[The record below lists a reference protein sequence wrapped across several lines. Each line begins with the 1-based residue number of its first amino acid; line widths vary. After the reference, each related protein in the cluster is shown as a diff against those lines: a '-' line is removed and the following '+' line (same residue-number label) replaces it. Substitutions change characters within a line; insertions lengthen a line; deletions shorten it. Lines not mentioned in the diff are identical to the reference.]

1 MKDVKSVSLVDRRGY
16 LTVVLEIEGD
26 AGLVVRKPEGLRDW
40 YNLIQK
46 AVKESKARVMLS
58 TEQFWNKK
66 TEDQTEDW
74 LVTRRTT
81 PGASYHYSD
90 RPASVASVDR
100 RQHRYRHRQF
110 RQQCEYH
117 RRHPDKLITIIT
129 IKFLEFQTLIILTR
143 VQPCPNFPRS
153 PSLAVRAWTGIVAAR
168 TTEDDP

>member
-26 AGLVVRKPEGLRDW
+26 VGLVVRKPEGLRDW

-46 AVKESKARVMLS
+46 QVKESKARVMLS

-66 TEDQTEDW
+66 TEDTTDDW
-74 LVTRRTT
+74 LVTRRT
-81 PGASYHYSD
+81 GGGGGGYHYSD

-110 RQQCEYH
+110 RQCEYL
-117 RRHPDKLITIIT
+117 RHTDNHHYLN
-129 IKFLEFQTLIILTR
+129 FL
-143 VQPCPNFPRS
+143 NFRH
-153 PSLAVRAWTGIVAAR
+153 
-168 TTEDDP
+168 

>member
-26 AGLVVRKPEGLRDW
+26 AGLVVRRPEGLRDW

-110 RQQCEYH
+110 RQQCEYP
-117 RRHPDKLITIIT
+117 RRHPDKLITIII
-129 IKFLEFQTLIILTR
+129 IKI
-143 VQPCPNFPRS
+143 S
-153 PSLAVRAWTGIVAAR
+153 
-168 TTEDDP
+168 